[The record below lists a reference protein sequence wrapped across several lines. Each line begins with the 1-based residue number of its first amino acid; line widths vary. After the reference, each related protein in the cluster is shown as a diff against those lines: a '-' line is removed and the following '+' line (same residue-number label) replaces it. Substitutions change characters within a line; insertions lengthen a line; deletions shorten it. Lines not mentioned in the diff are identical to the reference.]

1 MRGLL
6 ALLLV
11 LAACGGAVA
20 PVVLVVQQ
28 AEQAASAP
36 AASAPDVVQAPAS
49 TAAPAPSWRELA
61 SEDWTRPVFGGYV
74 RAGDYS
80 GCVGQ
85 ADQDVAMPAPVVP
98 PGATWVTIGPMAGAS
113 WSAGTLTVDSMQ
125 TPGAG
130 WAIAHAQ
137 PLPFDRSIRVSAVV
151 DLQQDAGAWTGLTLW
166 DGEADYREVA
176 LYWRHDGL
184 RVGWWAPCYWRDIAP
199 VPPGARAL
207 RLTYAP
213 PPASTCWTAHVDDAL
228 VHTESCTHAGA
239 PLVGP
244 PHAGLWVVNLDAEA
258 QRTSAGRVRA
268 SVGRVLVE
276 QLKRP

>member
-1 MRGLL
+1 MTTASTRCTPSTQTISAFVILL
-6 ALLLV
+6 MPVYIWLRRQPSPAAGGIFAGALLFAIV
-11 LAACGGAVA
+11 HA
-20 PVVLVVQQ
+20 
-28 AEQAASAP
+28 
-36 AASAPDVVQAPAS
+36 
-49 TAAPAPSWRELA
+49 AAPGV
-61 SEDWTRPVFGGYV
+61 PVPY
-74 RAGDYS
+74 
-80 GCVGQ
+80 
-85 ADQDVAMPAPVVP
+85 
-98 PGATWVTIGPMAGAS
+98 
-113 WSAGTLTVDSMQ
+113 
-125 TPGAG
+125 
-130 WAIAHAQ
+130 
-137 PLPFDRSIRVSAVV
+137 VSAVV

>member
-49 TAAPAPSWRELA
+49 TAAAAPSWRELA

-85 ADQDVAMPAPVVP
+85 ADQDVAMPPPVVP
-98 PGATWVTIGPMAGAS
+98 AGATWVTIGPMSGAS
-113 WSAGTLTVDSMQ
+113 WAAGTLTVDSMQ

-137 PLPFDRSIRVSAVV
+137 ALPFDRAIRVSAVI

-176 LYWRHDGL
+176 LYWRADGL
-184 RVGWWAPCYWRDIAP
+184 RVGWWAPCYWRDITA
-199 VPPGARAL
+199 VRPGARDL
-207 RLTYAP
+207 QITYTP
-213 PPASTCWTAHVDDAL
+213 PPSAVCWQAHVDGAL
-228 VHTESCTHAGA
+228 VHSEACTHAGA
-239 PLVGP
+239 PLVGNA
-244 PHAGLWVVNLDAEA
+244 HAGLWVVNLDAEA
-258 QRTSAGRVRA
+258 RRLSTGRVRA
-268 SVGRVLVE
+268 SVGPVVAE
-276 QLKRP
+276 QQEGP